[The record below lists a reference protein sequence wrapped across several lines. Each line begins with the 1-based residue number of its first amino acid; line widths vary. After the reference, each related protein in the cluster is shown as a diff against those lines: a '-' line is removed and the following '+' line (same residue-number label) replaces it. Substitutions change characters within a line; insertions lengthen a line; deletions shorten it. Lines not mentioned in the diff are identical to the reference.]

1 MSDDEIYIV
10 VPRRSGKQIQQF
22 MQMIDEIR
30 KGKKIRFVRS
40 SGKFEDYARIDDVGR
55 LYKQLFGR
63 SMNDL

>member
-10 VPRRSGKQIQQF
+10 VQRHSDKRIQKF
-22 MQMIDEIR
+22 VQMVDEIR

-40 SGKFEDYARIDDVGR
+40 SGKFEDHERIDDVSR

-63 SMNDL
+63 SMND

>member
-10 VPRRSGKQIQQF
+10 IPRRSEKQIHQF
-22 MQMIDEIR
+22 LKMVDEIR
-30 KGKKIRFVRS
+30 KGKKIRVVRS

-63 SMNDL
+63 SMND

>member
-10 VPRRSGKQIQQF
+10 VQRHSDKRIQKF
-22 MQMIDEIR
+22 VQMVDEIR

-40 SGKFEDYARIDDVGR
+40 SGKFEDYERIDDVSR

-63 SMNDL
+63 SMND

>member
-1 MSDDEIYIV
+1 MIDDEIYIII
-10 VPRRSGKQIQQF
+10 PRRSEKQIHQF
-22 MQMIDEIR
+22 LKMVDEIR

-63 SMNDL
+63 SMND

>member
-10 VPRRSGKQIQQF
+10 VQRHSGKRIQKF
-22 MQMIDEIR
+22 VQMVDEIR

-40 SGKFEDYARIDDVGR
+40 SGKFEDYERIDDVSR

-63 SMNDL
+63 SMND

>member
-10 VPRRSGKQIQQF
+10 VQRHSDKRIQKF
-22 MQMIDEIR
+22 VQMVYEIR

-40 SGKFEDYARIDDVGR
+40 SGKFEDYERIDDVSR

-63 SMNDL
+63 SMND

>member
-10 VPRRSGKQIQQF
+10 VQRHSDNRIQKF
-22 MQMIDEIR
+22 VQMVDEIR

-40 SGKFEDYARIDDVGR
+40 SGKFEDYERIDDVGR

-63 SMNDL
+63 SMND